1 MAALAAAAPRARIR
15 RLNSLAA
22 QSMLVVLSSKKAR
35 RGVHVAGPPGRPTL
49 TYRRAALPLCRRG
62 RVEPQM
68 PLENFED
75 LPLDVLEH
83 VHKALAG
90 AKLSAKN
97 VLPVLE
103 VPQPGMRP
111 LTSGTRR

>member
-1 MAALAAAAPRARIR
+1 
-15 RLNSLAA
+15 
-22 QSMLVVLSSKKAR
+22 ML
-35 RGVHVAGPPGRPTL
+35 TCC
-49 TYRRAALPLCRRG
+49 RAAVTG

-75 LPLDVLEH
+75 LPVDVLEH
-83 VHKALAG
+83 VHRALAS

-103 VPQPGMRP
+103 VPCDLAAWHVSADVGARH
-111 LTSGTRR
+111 